1 MKNTNSLVRIA
12 PRMAFILMLFPL
24 MSPADSLED
33 KYFSNES
40 PVLSDQEKQALAI
53 AKRWQAGNGNGGI
66 KPFAGPDGS
75 IQFAYGVQ
83 SPSVVCAVLQICDIT
98 LEPGEFAP
106 QDGVNLGDSQRWTVS
121 STVSGSGQNETQHI
135 LLKPMDVGL
144 STTVVITTNRRAY
157 HIRLKS
163 HRTDFM
169 PKVSFTYPQDRQAEW
184 GRVQSLQN
192 EIAQKQREENTM
204 PGSKEYLGN
213 LSFDYEIKGKA
224 PWKPIRAYNDGHKT
238 IVQLPETIQ
247 QAEAPTLLLLNKKGS
262 LFSEPETGLVN
273 YRLQGDRFIVDS
285 VFNKAVLISGV
296 GKRQVKV
303 TITRKD

>member
-1 MKNTNSLVRIA
+1 MKIQLSLACIAQRIA
-12 PRMAFILMLFPL
+12 LLL
-24 MSPADSLED
+24 VLSPMISFAGSLED

-40 PVLSDQEKQALAI
+40 PALNDQEKQALEI
-53 AKRWQAGNGNGGI
+53 AKRWQAGNGSM
-66 KPFAGPDGS
+66 KPFAGADGS

-106 QDGVNLGDSQRWTVS
+106 QDGVNLGDSARWTVS

-157 HIRLKS
+157 HIALKS

-184 GRVQSLQN
+184 GRIQTLQSEL
-192 EIAQKQREENTM
+192 AKEEKDVNTM

-213 LSFDYEIKGKA
+213 LSFDYEIEGRA
-224 PWKPIRAYNDGHKT
+224 PWKPIRAYNDGKKT
-238 IVQLPETIQ
+238 IVQLPEAIQ

-262 LFSEPETGLVN
+262 LLSEPETGLVN

-296 GKRQVKV
+296 GKRQTKV